1 MQYMG
6 GKSRIS
12 NDISKIIN
20 TYSKDK
26 NFVSLFCGTCA
37 IESKIIAKTKT
48 CNDGHEYLVALL

>member
-1 MQYMG
+1 MG